1 MDRLVK
7 RTRFHKQ
14 KIGRPIYE
22 FFFHRQKICRSVN
35 EFVLIS
41 RRSADLLKN
50 LFSYTENRQI
60 YLWFCFHK
68 QKIGRPIYEF
78 YFHNKKKIGRPI
90 NEFVMNK
97 EKINKHKQTK
107 MMRTMLIHVIYRW
120 CTIFLAQIKYNT
132 KYQKLL
138 KTKTKMLWWGIIW
151 KVWNLISY

>member
-68 QKIGRPIYEF
+68 QKIVTSLSIF
-78 YFHNKKKIGRPI
+78 CLLW
-90 NEFVMNK
+90 NEFVNRYA
-97 EKINKHKQTK
+97 N
-107 MMRTMLIHVIYRW
+107 W
-120 CTIFLAQIKYNT
+120 CFIFLIRYIQWTVSFGQNFDNASARN
-132 KYQKLL
+132 LV
-138 KTKTKMLWWGIIW
+138 MHRPEFWLWPQ
-151 KVWNLISY
+151 NSF